1 VSIIF
6 YVNKFCR
13 NNQYIYQYKDHLGNT
28 TVSFGKNSAG
38 DLGIVDANDYYPFG
52 MNHLKSGNSFFGSS
66 SYKNYNYNGKELQET
81 GMYDYGARFYMPDI
95 GRWGVQDDHQEL
107 YHSYSSYHYVADNP
121 VLVIDPDGR
130 DWYYTNDGQ
139 YLYNKDLNRDNA
151 SQFFKDNNIEG
162 AKYAFASNTMGN
174 FHYGADGV
182 IYDDSKAGRGKAIEN
197 GTLHNI
203 PEITLTKNLT
213 LEKIVKS
220 VIVGI
225 NMYSGVDELI
235 GGVGSLLVPEP
246 TMITKVSGVYLIGN
260 GLTRSISGPIQ
271 LYGIWG
277 NDKQLENVPGNLL
290 GLVGNGIDNLNSNKP
305 GYVTGGD
312 GQLVGEMVGDFGLAR
327 RSLYK
332 ALMSPQGVSKMKDY
346 IRFGNIIN
354 SLSSP
359 ARTGYSKGKKIKENE
374 K

>member
-1 VSIIF
+1 
-6 YVNKFCR
+6 
-13 NNQYIYQYKDHLGNT
+13 
-28 TVSFGKNSAG
+28 
-38 DLGIVDANDYYPFG
+38 
-52 MNHLKSGNSFFGSS
+52 
-66 SYKNYNYNGKELQET
+66 
-81 GMYDYGARFYMPDI
+81 
-95 GRWGVQDDHQEL
+95 
-107 YHSYSSYHYVADNP
+107 
-121 VLVIDPDGR
+121 
-130 DWYYTNDGQ
+130 
-139 YLYNKDLNRDNA
+139 
-151 SQFFKDNNIEG
+151 
-162 AKYAFASNTMGN
+162 
-174 FHYGADGV
+174 
-182 IYDDSKAGRGKAIEN
+182 
-197 GTLHNI
+197 
-203 PEITLTKNLT
+203 
-213 LEKIVKS
+213 
-220 VIVGI
+220 
-225 NMYSGVDELI
+225 
-235 GGVGSLLVPEP
+235 
-246 TMITKVSGVYLIGN
+246 MITKVSGVYLIGD

>member
-1 VSIIF
+1 
-6 YVNKFCR
+6 
-13 NNQYIYQYKDHLGNT
+13 
-28 TVSFGKNSAG
+28 
-38 DLGIVDANDYYPFG
+38 
-52 MNHLKSGNSFFGSS
+52 
-66 SYKNYNYNGKELQET
+66 
-81 GMYDYGARFYMPDI
+81 MYDYGARFYMPDI

-107 YHSYSSYHYVADNP
+107 YRSYSPYHYVADDP
-121 VLVIDPDGR
+121 ILLTDPDGR

-139 YLYNKDLNRDNA
+139 YLYNKDLNKDNA

-182 IYDDSKAGRGKAIEN
+182 VYNDSAAGGGKPIED

-203 PEITLTKNLT
+203 QEVTITKNVT

-225 NMYSGVDELI
+225 NMYNGFDELKGGI
-235 GGVGSLLVPEP
+235 GLLFVPEP
-246 TMITKVSGVYLIGN
+246 TTLTKISGGYLIGD
-260 GLTRSISGPIQ
+260 GSTRLLSGPIQ
-271 LYGIWG
+271 LYGIWN
-277 NDKQLENVPGNLL
+277 NDSQLENVPGNLL
-290 GLVGNGIDNLNSNKP
+290 GLVGNGIDNLNNTKP

-312 GQLVGEMVGDFGLAR
+312 GQLVGEMIGDFGLAR

-346 IRFGNIIN
+346 IRFGKIIN

-359 ARTGYSKGKKIKENE
+359 ARTGYSKGKKLKENE